1 MYQDDD
7 PLSYALKST
16 HCGWNHGVLASV
28 EFVRPSPKPR
38 KAISLIGRPLN
49 AQRVAHDRQP
59 LRPGDQQ
66 ALMFHFAFHLA
77 FHFGRENRKMKHPFP
92 KTQFA
97 QWFSRSTVV
106 FHLPFHLVFH
116 SARKTERN
124 TQARIATASLSLPVL
139 TLLRL
144 ATAFRPWL
152 DHQQTGEPVHGLLV
166 LERGIRSLPLTVLTR
181 HELIG
186 RIIGLGR
193 GPISLYM
200 LQAGIV
206 GLPNV
211 GKSTLFNALT
221 AQEAALAANYPFA
234 TIEPNVGVVAVPD
247 GRLGVLKDL
256 NKAQKIV
263 PATVE
268 FVDIAGLVRGA
279 SKGEGLGNQFL
290 ANIRETHAV
299 IQVVR
304 CFEDENIIHVEGS
317 VDPIRDIETIQIEL
331 ALADLASIEK
341 RKDKAGRS
349 AKSGDKDAKRE
360 LEIIEKIQPVLEE
373 GRPIRAAA
381 LTDDEREIVR
391 KWFLLT
397 SKPTIYAANVDEGSL
412 ADPDSNPHVLAV
424 KKHAAAEN
432 SDVVVICAKLE
443 AELVALEDAER
454 AEYLKDL
461 GLESSGVDKMIKAA
475 YHMLGLMSFLTAG
488 EKEVRAWTIPIGTK
502 APQAAG
508 EIHTDIE
515 RGFIRAEI
523 IGYDD
528 LVACGSRKAASEKGL
543 ARLEG
548 KEYVMQDGD
557 VVDFRFNV

>member
-1 MYQDDD
+1 
-7 PLSYALKST
+7 
-16 HCGWNHGVLASV
+16 
-28 EFVRPSPKPR
+28 
-38 KAISLIGRPLN
+38 
-49 AQRVAHDRQP
+49 
-59 LRPGDQQ
+59 
-66 ALMFHFAFHLA
+66 
-77 FHFGRENRKMKHPFP
+77 
-92 KTQFA
+92 
-97 QWFSRSTVV
+97 
-106 FHLPFHLVFH
+106 
-116 SARKTERN
+116 
-124 TQARIATASLSLPVL
+124 
-139 TLLRL
+139 
-144 ATAFRPWL
+144 
-152 DHQQTGEPVHGLLV
+152 
-166 LERGIRSLPLTVLTR
+166 
-181 HELIG
+181 
-186 RIIGLGR
+186 
-193 GPISLYM
+193 M

-234 TIEPNVGVVAVPD
+234 TIEPNVGVVEVPD
-247 GRLGVLKDL
+247 ERLGVLQKL
-256 NKAQKIV
+256 NNAQKIV

-268 FVDIAGLVRGA
+268 FLDIAGLVRGA

-304 CFEDENIIHVEGS
+304 CFEDENIVHVEGS

-331 ALADLASIEK
+331 ALADLGSIEK
-341 RKDKAGRS
+341 RKDKATRS

-373 GRPIRAAA
+373 GKPVRAAD
-381 LTDDEREIVR
+381 LTDDEREIVKR
-391 KWFLLT
+391 WFLLT
-397 SKPTIYAANVDEGSL
+397 SKPTIYAANVDEATL
-412 ADPDSNPHVLAV
+412 ANPASNPHVQKV
-424 KKHAAAEN
+424 MEYAANEN
-432 SDVVVICAKLE
+432 ADVVPICAKLE
-443 AELVALEDAER
+443 AELVALDPADR
-454 AEYLKDL
+454 DDYLKDL
-461 GLESSGVDKMIKAA
+461 GLESSGVDKLIKAA

-523 IGYDD
+523 ISYDD

-548 KEYVMQDGD
+548 KEYIMQDGD